1 MLIHS
6 EYGFISCPKT
16 NQQKVSKPFKDKNNF
31 VIVNFVIVKTKQKNN
46 TLFTLNIYFASMVV
60 KTMFPLPKSLDFKTA

>member
-46 TLFTLNIYFASMVV
+46 TLFTSMVV